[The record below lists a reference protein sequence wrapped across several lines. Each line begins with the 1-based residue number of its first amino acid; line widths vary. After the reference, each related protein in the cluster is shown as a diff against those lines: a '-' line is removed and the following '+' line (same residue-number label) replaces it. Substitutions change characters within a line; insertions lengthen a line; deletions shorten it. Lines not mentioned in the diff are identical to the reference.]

1 MYKTLRYVFYS
12 KIHLQ
17 IHLLHYFCKKFLK
30 MAQFNTLNIKSIS
43 KETDKAVII
52 SFVVPSYLKAD
63 YAFIAGQYI
72 TLKTTISG
80 EEVRRDYS
88 LCASPKSGNLEVAVK
103 MVENGVFS
111 SYANSQ
117 LEAGDTIDVSTPQ
130 GRFKFEPNAAK
141 ARHIAAFAA
150 GSGITP
156 ILSIAKSVLEE
167 EPKSTFVL
175 VFGNKNVADTMFLKE
190 ILDLHH
196 NYKERFHIQLVYSQ
210 DAKEDTISGRI
221 EESTVDL
228 IIKNKF
234 KDITF
239 DAFYLCGPE
248 GMINT
253 VKTTLLANQIHEERI
268 HFELFTSASSAVA
281 ADPIHVNGETKITV
295 IVDDEEETF
304 MMSQEKTVL
313 EMAIEKDLDAPYS
326 CQGGVCSSCIARVKE
341 GTTVMRQNSILTDRE
356 VAEGLI
362 LTCQAQPTSATLI
375 VDYDDV

>member
-1 MYKTLRYVFYS
+1 
-12 KIHLQ
+12 
-17 IHLLHYFCKKFLK
+17 

-72 TLKTTISG
+72 TLKTTINE

-210 DAKEDTISGRI
+210 DSKEDAISGRI

-253 VKTTLLANQIHEERI
+253 VKTTLLANQIHSETI
-268 HFELFTSASSAVA
+268 HFELFKVAKNEVNKDISS
-281 ADPIHVNGETKITV
+281 NGETKITV

-304 MMSQEKTVL
+304 TMSQKNTIL
-313 EMAIEKDLDAPYS
+313 EAALEKDLDAPYS
-326 CQGGVCSSCIARVKE
+326 CQGGICSSCIARIKE
-341 GTTVMRQNSILTDRE
+341 GSAEMKKNSILTD
-356 VAEGLI
+356 AEIADGLI
-362 LTCQAQPTSATLI
+362 ITCQAHPTSATLI